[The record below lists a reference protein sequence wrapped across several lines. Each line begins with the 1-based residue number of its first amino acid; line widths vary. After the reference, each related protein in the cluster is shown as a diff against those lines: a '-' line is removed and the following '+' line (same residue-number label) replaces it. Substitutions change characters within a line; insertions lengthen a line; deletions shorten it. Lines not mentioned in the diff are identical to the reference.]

1 MSVPPSPTNA
11 GSASLS
17 PRLYP
22 WVIGVYASF
31 ALAIMAV
38 LVIAGWGVYVDLEE
52 TRKGLLQAEIHRL
65 RSHAVRTV
73 LRIQNSLATSPMTNL
88 EETIDEAAWLRD
100 HWQTFVPMD
109 PSRLYAAVIDENGM
123 ILMHSR
129 PEAEGFQ
136 LAPDWYSRT
145 VDGVGD
151 DVVET
156 TDPNLAGGAQALDI
170 SLPIMRGQREIGS
183 YHSGFNVKWFD
194 EMVTQRRAAT
204 RQRWTFAF
212 LIISLIIALAGAS
225 LYHVT
230 RRLSALQNAIAL
242 GRVRRLAD
250 LGQLAGGIAH
260 EIRNPLNAIRINLH
274 VIEQLMHAQGNRD
287 ERTEGII
294 RETVHEMER
303 IDGLLRTL
311 LEYARPDRTRIE
323 RINLA
328 DEVRIIGEL
337 IRPIME
343 RESVRLQIETPE
355 QAFVT
360 IDRNRFR
367 QVSLNLLKNALEA
380 VGNDGTVRATL
391 ELVGDEIV
399 FTVYDTGCG
408 LDSTV
413 AARMYDPFFTTK
425 ELGTGLGLTLV
436 KRYVEDA
443 GGEIAAAPNQ
453 PQGTVFT
460 IRWPSKSVAAA
471 RGADS
476 DSPSDSIALV
486 SN

>member
-1 MSVPPSPTNA
+1 M
-11 GSASLS
+11 
-17 PRLYP
+17 
-22 WVIGVYASF
+22 
-31 ALAIMAV
+31 
-38 LVIAGWGVYVDLEE
+38 
-52 TRKGLLQAEIHRL
+52 
-65 RSHAVRTV
+65 
-73 LRIQNSLATSPMTNL
+73 
-88 EETIDEAAWLRD
+88 
-100 HWQTFVPMD
+100 
-109 PSRLYAAVIDENGM
+109 
-123 ILMHSR
+123 
-129 PEAEGFQ
+129 
-136 LAPDWYSRT
+136 
-145 VDGVGD
+145 GD

-156 TDPNLAGGAQALDI
+156 TDPELAGGAHALDI
-170 SLPIMRGQREIGS
+170 SLPIMHGQREIGS

-194 EMVTQRRAAT
+194 EMVSQRRAAT

-230 RRLSALQNAIAL
+230 RRLSALQNALAL

-274 VIEQLMHAQGNRD
+274 VIEQLMHAKGNRD

-343 RESVRLQIETPE
+343 RESVRLLIETPE

-391 ELVGDEIV
+391 ELVGEEIV

-408 LDSTV
+408 LESTV

-443 GGEIAAAPNQ
+443 GGEITAAPNS

-460 IRWPSKSVAAA
+460 VRWPSNSAVAT
-471 RGADS
+471 RGTAS
-476 DSPSDSIALV
+476 ESLSDSIALV